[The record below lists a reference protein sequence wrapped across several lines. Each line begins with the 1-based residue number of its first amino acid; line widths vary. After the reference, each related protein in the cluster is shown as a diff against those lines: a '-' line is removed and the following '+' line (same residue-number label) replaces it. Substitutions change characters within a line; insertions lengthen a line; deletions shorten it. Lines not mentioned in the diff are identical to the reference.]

1 MPSALCFEFSHVV
14 IKGDDWDETGKQMPG
29 RINSFWGYYLG
40 VWFVAVIYL
49 GSGASF
55 LKIFTN
61 IHEIVRD
68 FFP

>member
-1 MPSALCFEFSHVV
+1 MSYCDVEGEVRNLASV
-14 IKGDDWDETGKQMPG
+14 IL
-29 RINSFWGYYLG
+29 WGYYLG

-61 IHEIVRD
+61 MHEIVRD